1 MRAVLA
7 LVLAMLVF
15 ATASAAAE
23 AVLVLPETITVDDD
37 AITWAQLGAKD
48 VGVWATACPLSVPA
62 PGHSKRWTRQS
73 ILREC
78 VRLGIDPLP
87 RFEGAERVEIRRSG
101 AEVVASTLEKYLN
114 EALGQ
119 SDLPAGAIDHRF
131 QIERLPRLSV
141 QGGVR
146 DIHLEADPPRVGRGS
161 VPFTLDDGTGRRQRG
176 FVSVTRELLGPVYRA
191 VRSLEAGTTLG
202 PAHVECDTTWVGD
215 RIVWDRHLRPE
226 QFASAWTLQ
235 RAVRGGHLLT
245 DRDVR
250 AAPVVHRGENVRW
263 VVERNGLRITL
274 SARARGSGA
283 IGDWILVQSPL
294 DGRLHRVCIL
304 GPAQVADHLPEAEV
318 VRSSAAADASLG
330 GRR

>member
-1 MRAVLA
+1 MRVPVVL
-7 LVLAMLVF
+7 VIAMLLF

-23 AVLVLPETITVDDD
+23 AVLVLPETITVDGDG
-37 AITWAQLGAKD
+37 ITWTELGARD
-48 VGVWATACPLSVPA
+48 AGAWATACPLSVPA
-62 PGHSKRWTRQS
+62 PGHAKRWTRQA

-78 VRLGIDPLP
+78 VRLGVDPLP

-101 AEVVASTLEKYLN
+101 AEVAASTLERHLTD
-114 EALGQ
+114 ALGR
-119 SDLPAGAIDHRF
+119 SDLPAGAIDQRF
-131 QIERLPRLSV
+131 HIERLPRLSV
-141 QGGVR
+141 QGGIR
-146 DIHLEADPPRVGRGS
+146 GLRLEADPPRVGRGS
-161 VPFTLDDGTGRRQRG
+161 VAFTLDDGSGRHQRG
-176 FVSVTRELLGPVYRA
+176 FVSVTRELLGPVYRS
-191 VRSLEAGTTLG
+191 VKSLEAGTTLG

-215 RIVWDRHLRPE
+215 RVVWDRHLRPE
-226 QFASAWTLQ
+226 QLAMAWTLQ

-250 AAPVVHRGENVRW
+250 PAPVVHRGENVRW

-283 IGDWILVQSPL
+283 VGDWILVQSPL

-318 VRSSAAADASLG
+318 VQSPTEADANLG